1 MFKIHIGA
9 LSDIL
14 PICFPK
20 YEKTKHYSVLDALFE
35 TREATPLGHFLKDRT
50 ETSSQYEHYEILQ
63 QKCILNI
70 LSILQ
75 TVYVESKEM
84 TSTYFM
90 HSKLCAH
97 NKKNILSNWMF
108 KSLISIVCFVYPC
121 ILMIKVVCHTK
132 IISVSHLKHVIT
144 IKNMM
149 LALIDLIWFF
159 FVLFFRKRKK
169 KWVFCKLN
177 MTEPYFCYESVRNK
191 IIC

>member
-1 MFKIHIGA
+1 M
-9 LSDIL
+9 
-14 PICFPK
+14 
-20 YEKTKHYSVLDALFE
+20 HYLRQGKQLLLAI
-35 TREATPLGHFLKDRT
+35 FLKTGQKRHHN
-50 ETSSQYEHYEILQ
+50 TSITKYFSKNVFLTYYR
-63 QKCILNI
+63 
-70 LSILQ
+70 LS

-159 FVLFFRKRKK
+159 LVLFFRKRKK
-169 KWVFCKLN
+169 MVFFAN
-177 MTEPYFCYESVRNK
+177 
-191 IIC
+191 